1 MKRNEILKLLS
12 GDNQDL
18 HDVDVEDLTTSFLEQ
33 SGNSDLCDIYP
44 DTLQLLNAVLLG
56 LFEDG
61 IHNESLISLVVQ
73 GSFSRVEFLT
83 ISKIAAM
90 MGVDPWCI
98 ADLISRH
105 CDGKP
110 ISEIPLVD
118 IKDEFENHK
127 ERWA

>member
-18 HDVDVEDLTTSFLEQ
+18 HDVDVDDLITSFLEQ

-44 DTLQLLNAVLLG
+44 DTLQLLNAVLS
-56 LFEDG
+56 FEDG
-61 IHNESLISLVVQ
+61 IHEESLIGLIVQ
-73 GSFSRVEFLT
+73 SSFSKVEFST